1 VQARQQALEEL
12 SVRAVAEAIRR
23 GVRSAGSLGG
33 VPSVGE
39 AR

>member
-1 VQARQQALEEL
+1 MA
-12 SVRAVAEAIRR
+12 SRAVAEAIRR

-33 VPSVGE
+33 VPAVGWAGSEGE